1 MAKIKKYQR
10 GGCLSTTGSGT
21 RIKMYKQAAGE
32 GSSDRMYRKEARQ
45 AARAERKEARV
56 EKRAAKNAPEAKYG
70 KKVKKA
76 QSGATM
82 DPRVA
87 ELLNKRKAADTTKMH
102 SRAEMM
108 QQMSDIA
115 TGRIKPRVDTPYV
128 PPKSGQGLKK
138 YAVINGNDT
147 TYLKK
152 EDFER
157 RFGKNKNGGKTK
169 KAKSGG
175 SFPDLNKDGK
185 ITKADILKGR
195 GVIKNGGSLKK
206 AQKGAS
212 VKKAP
217 AVAKYVSPFKSDK
230 TADSTQYFT
239 DKKADIS
246 RAKSSLW
253 HNYTPITKDF
263 RIDTARQNR
272 MHREYDNETIKATND
287 LNRQRAKGKPG
298 FDKNGNPITYKQATG
313 SKKKAGGMV
322 GKSKSV
328 VKVIKKSIKKK

>member
-1 MAKIKKYQR
+1 MAKVKKYQR

-45 AARAERKEARV
+45 AARAERKEARI

-87 ELLNKRKAADTTKMH
+87 ELLKKRKAADSTKMFNKG
-102 SRAEMM
+102 EMM
-108 QQMSDIA
+108 QTINDITA
-115 TGRIKPRVDTPYV
+115 GKIKPRVDTPSM
-128 PPKSGQGLKK
+128 PPKPGQGLKK
-138 YAVINGNDT
+138 YAVIDGKDT
-147 TYLKK
+147 TYMKK

-157 RFGKNKNGGKTK
+157 RYGKNKNGGKTK

-195 GVIKNGGSLKK
+195 GVIKNGAALKK
-206 AQKGAS
+206 QAAKAINI
-212 VKKAP
+212 KK
-217 AVAKYVSPFKSDK
+217 
-230 TADSTQYFT
+230 
-239 DKKADIS
+239 
-246 RAKSSLW
+246 
-253 HNYTPITKDF
+253 
-263 RIDTARQNR
+263 
-272 MHREYDNETIKATND
+272 
-287 LNRQRAKGKPG
+287 
-298 FDKNGNPITYKQATG
+298 
-313 SKKKAGGMV
+313 
-322 GKSKSV
+322 
-328 VKVIKKSIKKK
+328 IKKSIKKK

>member
-1 MAKIKKYQR
+1 MAKVKKYQR

-76 QSGATM
+76 QSGVTM

-87 ELLNKRKAADTTKMH
+87 ELLKKRKDADSTTKTYN
-102 SRAEMM
+102 RGEMM
-108 QQMSDIA
+108 QTINDITA
-115 TGRIKPRVDTPYV
+115 GKIKPRVDTPSM
-128 PPKSGQGLKK
+128 PPKPGIGLTK
-138 YAVINGNDT
+138 YAVINGKDT
-147 TYLKK
+147 SYLSK

-157 RFGKNKNGGKTK
+157 RYGKNKNGGKTK

-195 GVIKNGGSLKK
+195 GVIKNGGSVKK
-206 AQKGAS
+206 AQSGTR
-212 VKKAP
+212 
-217 AVAKYVSPFKSDK
+217 VAKYVSPYKSEK
-230 TADSTQYFT
+230 TADSTQYFK
-239 DKKADIS
+239 DKKEDINRASSEIS
-246 RAKSSLW
+246 R
-253 HNYTPITKDF
+253 NFRPVTKGYML
-263 RIDTARQNR
+263 DTARRNSIE
-272 MHREYDNETIKATND
+272 REYDKERQKVMND
-287 LNRQRAKGKPG
+287 LYRQGVKGKPG
-298 FDKNGNPITYKQATG
+298 FDKYGNPVSYKQASG

-322 GKSKSV
+322 GKSKPV
-328 VKVIKKSIKKK
+328 VKIIKKSIKKK

>member
-1 MAKIKKYQR
+1 MAKVKKYQR

-87 ELLNKRKAADTTKMH
+87 ELLKKRRAADSTKMFN
-102 SRAEMM
+102 RGEMM
-108 QQMSDIA
+108 QTIDDITA
-115 TGRIKPRVDTPYV
+115 GRIKPRVDTPSM
-128 PPKSGQGLKK
+128 PPKPGQGLKK
-138 YAVINGNDT
+138 YAVIDGKDT

-157 RFGKNKNGGKTK
+157 RYGKNKNGGKTK

-195 GVIKNGGSLKK
+195 GVIKNGAALKK
-206 AQKGAS
+206 QAAKAINI
-212 VKKAP
+212 KK
-217 AVAKYVSPFKSDK
+217 
-230 TADSTQYFT
+230 
-239 DKKADIS
+239 
-246 RAKSSLW
+246 
-253 HNYTPITKDF
+253 
-263 RIDTARQNR
+263 
-272 MHREYDNETIKATND
+272 
-287 LNRQRAKGKPG
+287 
-298 FDKNGNPITYKQATG
+298 
-313 SKKKAGGMV
+313 
-322 GKSKSV
+322 
-328 VKVIKKSIKKK
+328 IKKSIKKK